1 MADPFSPPFPATLPF
16 PASYR
21 CRAAT
26 TADARAIH
34 ELIAAC
40 ERELLGHPETEPDR
54 TAAELTLPGVDLAA
68 DTLLV
73 HDSRERLAGW
83 AWVHGGRRSRVDVHP
98 DHRGRGLGRSLLDW
112 AEARARRAGSGR
124 LSQTISSDD
133 RAAVELLRSRGY
145 EPFVTE
151 WLLEIALAAEP
162 VVPAPPPGI
171 TVRRF
176 RPGDEQAAY
185 RLTEDAFD
193 EWQKRRKSYEEW
205 ARRTVERDT
214 FAPALSPVA
223 FAGDQMVGAVLSL
236 DVPDSDEGYVERV
249 AVRKDHRNR
258 GIARLLLRE
267 SFRSFYRQG
276 RRTCTLWTHSA
287 TGALS
292 LYQRVGMTIRRSSA
306 VYGKALG
313 VDRRGAGTE
322 RINRSSPLA

>member
-1 MADPFSPPFPATLPF
+1 MVDPFSSPF

-26 TADARAIH
+26 VADARAIH
-34 ELIAAC
+34 DLVAAC
-40 ERELLGHPETEPDR
+40 ERELLGAPETEPDR
-54 TAAELTLPGVDLAA
+54 TVADLTLPGIDLAD
-68 DTLLV
+68 DTLLILN
-73 HDSRERLAGW
+73 SLEQLAGW
-83 AWVHGGRRSRVDVHP
+83 VWVHGGRRSTVDVHP
-98 DHRGRGLGRSLLDW
+98 DHRGKGLGGVLLGW
-112 AEARARRAGSGR
+112 AEARARRAGSER
-124 LSQTISSDD
+124 LSQTISNED

-145 EPFVTE
+145 EPFVTQ

-162 VVPAPPPGI
+162 TVPAPPPGI
-171 TVRRF
+171 TVRWF
-176 RPGDEQAAY
+176 RPGDERAAY
-185 RLTEDAFD
+185 QLTEDAFD
-193 EWQKRRKSYEEW
+193 EWQKRRKSYQEW

-236 DVPDSDEGYVERV
+236 SVPGSDEGYVERV
-249 AVRKDHRNR
+249 AVRKDHRNQ

-267 SFRSFYRQG
+267 SFRAFHRQG
-276 RRTCTLWTHSA
+276 HRTCTLWTHSE

-313 VDRRGAGTE
+313 TDQGV
-322 RINRSSPLA
+322 L

>member
-1 MADPFSPPFPATLPF
+1 MVDPFSTPF

-26 TADARAIH
+26 VADARAIH
-34 ELIAAC
+34 ELVAAC
-40 ERELLGHPETEPDR
+40 ERELLGAPETEPDR
-54 TAAELTLPGVDLAA
+54 TVADLTLPGIDLAA

-73 HDSRERLAGW
+73 LNSFEQIAGW
-83 AWVHGGRRSRVDVHP
+83 AWVHGGRRSTVDVHP
-98 DHRGRGLGRSLLDW
+98 GHRGKGLGGVLLDW
-112 AEARARRAGSGR
+112 AEARARRTGSER
-124 LSQTISSDD
+124 LSQTISNED
-133 RAAVELLRSRGY
+133 RAAVQLLRSRGY
-145 EPFVTE
+145 EPFVTQ

-162 VVPAPPPGI
+162 AVPAPPPGI
-171 TVRRF
+171 TVRWF

-185 RLTEDAFD
+185 QLTEDAFD
-193 EWQKRRKSYEEW
+193 EWQKRRKSYQEW

-236 DVPDSDEGYVERV
+236 SVPGSDEGYVERV
-249 AVRKDHRNR
+249 AVRNDHRNR

-267 SFRSFYRQG
+267 SFRAFYRQG
-276 RRTCTLWTHSA
+276 RRTCTLWTHSE
-287 TGALS
+287 TGALA

-313 VDRRGAGTE
+313 TD
-322 RINRSSPLA
+322 